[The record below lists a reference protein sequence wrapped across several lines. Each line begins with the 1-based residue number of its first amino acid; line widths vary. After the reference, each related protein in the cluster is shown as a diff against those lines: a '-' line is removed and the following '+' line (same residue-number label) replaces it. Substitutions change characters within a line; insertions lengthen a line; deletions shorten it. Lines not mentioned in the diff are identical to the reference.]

1 MATKLEAAR
10 VATSWGVAV
19 VIAGGGEQD
28 ILLKVASGNEHGTF
42 FPPSASKTESRRR
55 WLMSGLST
63 RGEIVVDGGAATALR
78 SQHRSLLPAG
88 VQGVHGDF
96 NRHDVV
102 LVVDSEG
109 QRVACGITNYS
120 SREVAAIK
128 GLRSDRI
135 QQALGYQY
143 GDEVVH
149 RNNLAVL

>member
-1 MATKLEAAR
+1 MRIPVRFASRFVDRCSAYC
-10 VATSWGVAV
+10 
-19 VIAGGGEQD
+19 
-28 ILLKVASGNEHGTF
+28 LLKLTRTLFAPT
-42 FPPSASKTESRRR
+42 ASKMESRRR
-55 WLMSGLST
+55 WLLSGLST
-63 RGEIVVDGGAATALR
+63 KGELRVDQGAASALR
-78 SQHRSLLPAG
+78 SQHKSLLPAG
-88 VQGVHGDF
+88 VQEVRGDF

-102 LVVDSEG
+102 LVVDPEG

-120 SREVAAIK
+120 STEVAAIK